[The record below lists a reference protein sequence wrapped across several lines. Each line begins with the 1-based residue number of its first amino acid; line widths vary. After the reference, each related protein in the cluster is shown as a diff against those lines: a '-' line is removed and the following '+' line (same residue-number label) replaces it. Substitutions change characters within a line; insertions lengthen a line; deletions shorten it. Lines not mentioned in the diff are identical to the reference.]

1 MLDFFGLMGPLDKSW
16 CDLFLLFGVISV
28 IVLIVNFIMG
38 LYDLAKEKDKLRAFA
53 KFILQI
59 LYPFLFYI
67 IYRMLYQLC
76 IKTL

>member
-16 CDLFLLFGVISV
+16 CDVFLFFGILSI
-28 IVLIVNFIMG
+28 IVVFVNVVMG
-38 LYDLAKEKDKLRAFA
+38 LFDLVKEKDKVRAFTR
-53 KFILQI
+53 FIIQV